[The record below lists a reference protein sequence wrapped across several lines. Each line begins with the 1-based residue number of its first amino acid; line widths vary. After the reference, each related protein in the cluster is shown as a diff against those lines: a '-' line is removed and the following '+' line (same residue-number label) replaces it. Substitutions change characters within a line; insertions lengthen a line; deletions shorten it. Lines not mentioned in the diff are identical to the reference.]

1 MKRSVI
7 IVVAAVLYVG
17 SWAAFGER
25 ALLERDV
32 RVIWEDDDVD
42 EYGRRYGEALP
53 HVLCTDLTSR
63 DSVTWHGRAARV
75 IPWDTCFSEG
85 SRSVLWDLDRNRD
98 RSEELGLIVGNAVQ
112 RHPNP
117 LLTRNEIGVWYYG
130 TDHAPTREEWVTW
143 AFFGWVPLYRTSGGL

>member
-1 MKRSVI
+1 M
-7 IVVAAVLYVG
+7 LYVA
-17 SWAAFGER
+17 SWVALGDR
-25 ALLERDV
+25 ALLNRNV

-63 DSVTWHGRAARV
+63 DSVTLHGRTARV

-85 SRSVLWDLDRNRD
+85 SNGILWDLDRSRD
-98 RSEELGLIVGNAVQ
+98 QSKELGLIVGNAIQ
-112 RHPNP
+112 RYPNP

-130 TDHAPTREEWVTW
+130 TDHTPTREEWVTW
-143 AFFGWVPLYRTSGGL
+143 AFVGWLPLYRDSWGL